1 MSSQTQGSCPLD
13 VAQNR
18 HHQSAFS
25 PGLDYRR
32 LSLPF
37 LLLDEKT
44 IQRKIPMTLNGNLII
59 NGKRVETSQKKDS
72 LNPATLEVVGKFSL
86 ASTGDCRSA
95 IQAAKQAFP
104 GWKTLPTSAK
114 QNIFHEAKKILL
126 AKSEE
131 VTRLITVEK
140 GSPYPESYSC
150 EVFASLGALDYYAR
164 RLKKLLHPHRV
175 KHSVSLFLNK
185 KSSFRFDPLGPT
197 LIISPW
203 NFPFLIAMYD
213 VLSALSAGNTVILRP
228 SSSTPFTGLMVGEIL
243 TEAGLPPGVLNIINC
258 KIPQAEEMITH
269 PDVQTVMFTGSVA
282 TGKRIME
289 LASRNL
295 TNLALELG
303 GKDPMVVCS
312 DADVERAARGAV
324 WAGFMNCGQSCGS
337 IERVYVAKEIA
348 EEFTRRVVQLAGEIR
363 VGNPDNPEVEMGP
376 MATLSQLHTVE
387 DHIQDARD
395 KGAEILFGGKS
406 NIKLPGYFINPTVLS
421 KVDHTMKI
429 MTEETFG
436 PTLPIMPFADHE
448 EAVFLANDSSLGLTA
463 SVWTRSK
470 KTAAW
475 MAERIE
481 TGSVT
486 INDHMFSFI
495 EPAAIWGGIK
505 QTGMGRSHG
514 PFGLQELVNIKFVSF
529 DFLKKGKQL
538 WWYPYDSGL
547 LPLLRKSAVLFHH
560 SRISKKL
567 KALISLLPMLRR
579 IREGSS
585 LVNFIKSASRYFR
598 K

>member
-1 MSSQTQGSCPLD
+1 
-13 VAQNR
+13 
-18 HHQSAFS
+18 
-25 PGLDYRR
+25 
-32 LSLPF
+32 
-37 LLLDEKT
+37 
-44 IQRKIPMTLNGNLII
+44 MTLNGNLII
-59 NGKRVETSQKKDS
+59 NGNRVETSWKKDS
-72 LNPATLEVVGKFSL
+72 LNPATLELVGKFSL
-86 ASTGDCRSA
+86 AGTGDCHSA
-95 IQAAKQAFP
+95 IQAAKDAFP
-104 GWKTLPTSAK
+104 GWKTLPIPAK
-114 QNIFHEAKKILL
+114 QKIFRNAKSILL
-126 AKSEE
+126 QRSEE
-131 VTRLITVEK
+131 AAHLITVEK
-140 GSPYPESYSC
+140 GSPYTESYSS

-164 RLKKLLHPHRV
+164 KLKSLLRPHPV
-175 KHSVSLFLNK
+175 KHTVSLFLNK
-185 KSSFRFDPLGPT
+185 KSSFHFDPLGPT

-203 NFPFLIAMYD
+203 NFPFLIAIYD

-228 SSSTPFTGLMVGEIL
+228 SSSTPFTGLLVGEIF

-269 PDVQTVMFTGSVA
+269 RDVQTVMFTGSVS

-303 GKDPMVVCS
+303 GKDPMVVCA

-324 WAGFMNCGQSCGS
+324 WAGYMNCGQSCGS

-348 EEFTRRVVQLAGEIR
+348 QEFTQRVVELTKDIR
-363 VGNPDNPEVEMGP
+363 VGNPVEGGVDMGP
-376 MATLSQLHTVE
+376 MVTLSQLQTVK

-395 KGAEILFGGKS
+395 KGAEILSGGK
-406 NIKLPGYFINPTVLS
+406 NNTGLPGYFMNPTVLTR
-421 KVDHTMKI
+421 VDHTMKI

-436 PTLPIMPFADHE
+436 PTLPIMPFADPE

-470 KTAAW
+470 KTASW
-475 MAERIE
+475 MADRLEA
-481 TGSVT
+481 GT
-486 INDHMFSFI
+486 ITVNDHMFSFI

-529 DFLKKGKQL
+529 DFLKKKKQL
-538 WWYPYDSGL
+538 WWYPYDGGL
-547 LPLLRKSAVLFHH
+547 LPLLSKSAVLFHH
-560 SRISKKL
+560 SRIREKL
-567 KALISLLPMLRR
+567 KVLLSLVPSLKR

-585 LVNFIKSASRYFR
+585 LINFIKSASRYFR

>member
-1 MSSQTQGSCPLD
+1 
-13 VAQNR
+13 
-18 HHQSAFS
+18 
-25 PGLDYRR
+25 
-32 LSLPF
+32 
-37 LLLDEKT
+37 
-44 IQRKIPMTLNGNLII
+44 
-59 NGKRVETSQKKDS
+59 
-72 LNPATLEVVGKFSL
+72 
-86 ASTGDCRSA
+86 
-95 IQAAKQAFP
+95 
-104 GWKTLPTSAK
+104 
-114 QNIFHEAKKILL
+114 
-126 AKSEE
+126 
-131 VTRLITVEK
+131 
-140 GSPYPESYSC
+140 
-150 EVFASLGALDYYAR
+150 
-164 RLKKLLHPHRV
+164 
-175 KHSVSLFLNK
+175 
-185 KSSFRFDPLGPT
+185 

-269 PDVQTVMFTGSVA
+269 PDVQSVMFTGSVA

-303 GKDPMVVCS
+303 GKDPMVVCA

-337 IERVYVAKEIA
+337 IERVYVAEEIA
-348 EEFTRRVVQLAGEIR
+348 AEFTHRVVTLTQKIR
-363 VGNPDNPEVEMGP
+363 VGNPIDPGVEMGP
-376 MATLSQLHTVE
+376 MATLSQLKTVQ
-387 DHIQDARD
+387 DHIQDAGD
-395 KGAEILFGGKS
+395 KGAKILFGG
-406 NIKLPGYFINPTVLS
+406 NNTTNLPGYFISPTVLS
-421 KVDHTMKI
+421 QVDHTMKI
-429 MTEETFG
+429 MTDETFG
-436 PTLPIMPFADHE
+436 PTLPIMTFADLE
-448 EAVFLANDSSLGLTA
+448 EAVQLANDSSLGLTS

-475 MAERIE
+475 MAERME

-486 INDHMFSFI
+486 VNDHMFSFI

-529 DFLKKGKQL
+529 DFLNRKKQI
-538 WWYPYDSGL
+538 WWFPYDSGL
-547 LPLLRKSAVLFHH
+547 LPLLKKSAILFHH
-560 SRISKKL
+560 SRIRNKL
-567 KALISLLPMLRR
+567 KALLSLITSLRR

-585 LVNFIKSASRYFR
+585 LVNFIKSVFRYFR
-598 K
+598 R

>member
-1 MSSQTQGSCPLD
+1 
-13 VAQNR
+13 
-18 HHQSAFS
+18 
-25 PGLDYRR
+25 
-32 LSLPF
+32 
-37 LLLDEKT
+37 
-44 IQRKIPMTLNGNLII
+44 MTLNGNLII
-59 NGKRVETSQKKDS
+59 NGKRVATSQKKDS
-72 LNPATLEVVGKFSL
+72 LNPATLELTGKFCL
-86 ASTGDCRSA
+86 ASTSDCQAA
-95 IQAAKQAFP
+95 IQAAKEAFP
-104 GWKTLPTSAK
+104 GWKTLPISAK
-114 QNIFHEAKKILL
+114 RKIFLRAKKILL
-126 AKSEE
+126 RRSEE
-131 VTRLITVEK
+131 AARLITIEK
-140 GSPYPESYSC
+140 GSPYPESYSS

-164 RLKKLLHPHRV
+164 NIKKLLNPHRV
-175 KHSVSLFLNK
+175 KHTVSLFFNK

-228 SSSTPFTGLMVGEIL
+228 SSSTPFTGLMVGDIL
-243 TEAGLPPGVLNIINC
+243 GEAGLPPGVLNIINC

-269 PDVQTVMFTGSVA
+269 PDVQTIMFTGSVV

-289 LASRNL
+289 LASHNL

-303 GKDPMVVCS
+303 GKDPMVVCA

-337 IERVYVAKEIA
+337 IERVYVAQEIA
-348 EEFTRRVVQLAGEIR
+348 EDFTERVVDLTKNIL
-363 VGNPDNPEVEMGP
+363 VGNPSDPGVEMGP
-376 MATLSQLHTVE
+376 MATLSQLNTVRE
-387 DHIQDARD
+387 HIQDAQD
-395 KGAEILFGGKS
+395 KGAEILAGGNS
-406 NIKLPGYFINPTVLS
+406 STNLPGYFIDPTVLS

-436 PTLPIMPFADHE
+436 PTLPIMTFADLE
-448 EAVFLANDSSLGLTA
+448 EAIHLANNSSLGLTA
-463 SVWTRSK
+463 SVWTRSR

-481 TGSVT
+481 TGTVT
-486 INDHMFSFI
+486 VNDHMFSFI

-529 DFLKKGKQL
+529 DFLKRKKQI
-538 WWYPYDSGL
+538 WWFPYDSGL
-547 LPLLRKSAVLFHH
+547 MPLLSKSAVLFHH
-560 SRISKKL
+560 SRIRDRL
-567 KALISLLPMLRR
+567 KALVSLLSSLRR

>member
-1 MSSQTQGSCPLD
+1 
-13 VAQNR
+13 
-18 HHQSAFS
+18 
-25 PGLDYRR
+25 
-32 LSLPF
+32 
-37 LLLDEKT
+37 
-44 IQRKIPMTLNGNLII
+44 MTLNGDLII
-59 NGKRVETSQKKDS
+59 GGKRVETSQKKDS
-72 LNPATLEVVGKFSL
+72 LNPATLELVGKVSL
-86 ASTGDCRSA
+86 ASPQDCQTA
-95 IQAAKQAFP
+95 IRAAREAFP
-104 GWKTLPTSAK
+104 GWKALPLPIK
-114 QNIFHEAKKILL
+114 QKIFRKAKKILL
-126 AKSEE
+126 QKSEE
-131 VTRLITVEK
+131 AARLITAEK
-140 GSPYPESYSC
+140 GSPYPESYSS

-164 RLKKLLHPHRV
+164 KLKKLLRPHPV
-175 KHSVSLFLNK
+175 KHTVSLFFNK
-185 KSSFRFDPLGPT
+185 KSSFRFEPLGPT
-197 LIISPW
+197 VIIAPW

-213 VLSALSAGNTVILRP
+213 ILSALSAGNTVILRP
-228 SSSTPFTGLMVGEIL
+228 SSSTPFTGLMVGEIF

-258 KIPQAEEMITH
+258 IIPQAEEMISH
-269 PDVQTVMFTGSVA
+269 PDVKTVLFTGSVV

-303 GKDPMVVCS
+303 GKDPMVICA
-312 DADVERAARGAV
+312 DADIERAARGAV
-324 WAGFMNCGQSCGS
+324 WAGFMNCGQSCGAV
-337 IERVYVAKEIA
+337 ERVYVAEEIA
-348 EEFTRRVVQLAGEIR
+348 EEFTQRVVDLTKNIK
-363 VGNPDNPEVEMGP
+363 VGNPADPGVEMGP
-376 MATLSQLHTVE
+376 MATLAQLKTVKE
-387 DHIQDARD
+387 HIQDALD
-395 KGAEILFGGKS
+395 KGAEMLCGDK
-406 NIKLPGYFINPTVLS
+406 NKTDLPGYVINPTVLS

-436 PTLPIMPFADHE
+436 PVLPIMPFANPE

-486 INDHMFSFI
+486 VNDHMFSFI

-529 DFLKKGKQL
+529 DFLNRKKQL
-538 WWYPYDSGL
+538 WWFPYDSGL
-547 LPLLRKSAVLFHH
+547 MPLLRKSAILFHH
-560 SRISKKL
+560 SRIREKL
-567 KALISLLPMLRR
+567 KALFSLMPSLRR